1 MEKHQIKNNMNR
13 QLKNQNNI
21 IYTENLIRRIFNIKK
36 EKIYILIII
45 ILIIIIS
52 ILTIII
58 NKQKERQNTN
68 EATQDIVQE
77 ENGNSINRII
87 EEPKEYVKTLQS
99 GIKKNESNNIKTEK
113 TVQGL
118 IIKNISL
125 TSDGNNT
132 TFSADVK
139 NINKYNQQLK
149 LKITLLKEDGTE
161 WMTFNGIVSKT
172 DDETLGKINTKISN
186 SDFTNA
192 YDVKIEID

>member
-1 MEKHQIKNNMNR
+1 MKR
-13 QLKNQNNI
+13 
-21 IYTENLIRRIFNIKK
+21 
-36 EKIYILIII
+36 EKIYIFIII
-45 ILIIIIS
+45 ILLIIIS

-68 EATQDIVQE
+68 EATQDIAQE
-77 ENGNSINRII
+77 ENSINRII

-99 GIKKNESNNIKTEK
+99 GIKKNENDKIKEEK

-125 TSDGNNT
+125 TSDGNDT

>member
-1 MEKHQIKNNMNR
+1 M
-13 QLKNQNNI
+13 
-21 IYTENLIRRIFNIKK
+21 KK

-68 EATQDIVQE
+68 EATQDIAQE

-118 IIKNISL
+118 IIKNI
-125 TSDGNNT
+125 
-132 TFSADVK
+132 
-139 NINKYNQQLK
+139 
-149 LKITLLKEDGTE
+149 
-161 WMTFNGIVSKT
+161 
-172 DDETLGKINTKISN
+172 
-186 SDFTNA
+186 
-192 YDVKIEID
+192 

>member
-1 MEKHQIKNNMNR
+1 MKR
-13 QLKNQNNI
+13 
-21 IYTENLIRRIFNIKK
+21 
-36 EKIYILIII
+36 EKIYIFIII
-45 ILIIIIS
+45 ILLIIIS

-68 EATQDIVQE
+68 EATQDIAQE
-77 ENGNSINRII
+77 ENSINRII

-99 GIKKNESNNIKTEK
+99 GIKKNENDKIKEEK

-125 TSDGNNT
+125 TSDGNDT

-161 WMTFNGIVSKT
+161 WMTFNGIVPKT

>member
-1 MEKHQIKNNMNR
+1 MKR
-13 QLKNQNNI
+13 
-21 IYTENLIRRIFNIKK
+21 
-36 EKIYILIII
+36 EKIYIFIII
-45 ILIIIIS
+45 ILLIIIS

-68 EATQDIVQE
+68 EATQDIAQE
-77 ENGNSINRII
+77 ENENSINRII

-99 GIKKNESNNIKTEK
+99 GIKKNENDKIKEEK

-125 TSDGNNT
+125 TSDGNDT

>member
-1 MEKHQIKNNMNR
+1 MKR
-13 QLKNQNNI
+13 
-21 IYTENLIRRIFNIKK
+21 
-36 EKIYILIII
+36 EKIYIFIII
-45 ILIIIIS
+45 ILLIIIS

-68 EATQDIVQE
+68 EATQDIAQE
-77 ENGNSINRII
+77 ENSINRII

-99 GIKKNESNNIKTEK
+99 GIKKNENDKIKEEK

-125 TSDGNNT
+125 TSDGNDT

-192 YDVKIEID
+192 YDVKIEIDQK